1 MNDYVLPF
9 QRVFSSISIVI
20 PYACFI
26 TETLLYMI
34 D

>member
-1 MNDYVLPF
+1 MDDYVLPF
-9 QRVFSSISIVI
+9 QRVFSSISSAI
-20 PYACFI
+20 PYACFV